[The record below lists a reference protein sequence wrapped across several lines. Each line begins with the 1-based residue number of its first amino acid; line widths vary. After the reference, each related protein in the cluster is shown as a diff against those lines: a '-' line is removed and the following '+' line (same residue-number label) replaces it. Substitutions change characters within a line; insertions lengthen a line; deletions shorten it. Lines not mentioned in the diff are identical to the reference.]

1 MTKSESREA
10 LKLQAWSRFPNLDA
24 EMIGTLARSY
34 SALIRAA
41 RTVKSRNE
49 IMVYAMDV
57 HAVVQHPD
65 FIV

>member
-57 HAVVQHPD
+57 PAVVQHPD